1 MMNRIQKLKAK
12 ASSQK
17 AKQMPQEQEEAGLP
31 SRPLVKIL
39 PDSSEDNMGNV
50 LFPLDREEANVTL
63 SLDSLFESRDVR
75 VFSDV
80 NSCNP
85 VLELSKISDQRL
97 QVGDLHIG
105 DDEEIEVLLSMN
117 KGDQILDI

>member
-1 MMNRIQKLKAK
+1 
-12 ASSQK
+12 
-17 AKQMPQEQEEAGLP
+17 
-31 SRPLVKIL
+31 
-39 PDSSEDNMGNV
+39 MGNI
-50 LFPLDREEANVTL
+50 LFPFDREEANVAL

-75 VFSDV
+75 VLSDV

-85 VLELSKISDQRL
+85 VLELPKVSDQRL
-97 QVGDLHIG
+97 QVSDLHIG